1 MSLGYPNQNGGRTTD
16 AALFHALGNIFKG
29 SWVSGFKVRQ
39 GSPLGMSVRIGG
51 ESNTPDD
58 LLVKDGAG
66 ATFPVSNMSTQPVVA
81 TVATANSANPRID
94 SVVVYID
101 SAVAANHTAANNQN
115 RTKVAV
121 VSGAPAT
128 SPSAPSASQIKAV
141 VGSNSP
147 YVVLADIRVN
157 RGVTSI
163 SDANITDRRE
173 AVRLNHAPVISDSAQ
188 LANDIVLPR
197 HIKLSEFTPGAIS
210 ELAESAYADINSGA
224 NRLVYTNDTGVSQ
237 ILYLSTADSVP
248 AGRLN
253 VRLGS
258 PTGMTLGYLSAATA
272 VSLIV
277 APGEKI
283 YLVNNTS
290 NNLRMWLN
298 QQVRPL
304 FKPTSD

>member
-1 MSLGYPNQNGGRTTD
+1 MSSLI
-16 AALFHALGNIFKG
+16 LI
-29 SWVSGFKVRQ
+29 
-39 GSPLGMSVRIGG
+39 VRI
-51 ESNTPDD
+51 S
-58 LLVKDGAG
+58 L
-66 ATFPVSNMSTQPVVA
+66 
-81 TVATANSANPRID
+81 
-94 SVVVYID
+94 
-101 SAVAANHTAANNQN
+101 
-115 RTKVAV
+115 
-121 VSGAPAT
+121 
-128 SPSAPSASQIKAV
+128 
-141 VGSNSP
+141 
-147 YVVLADIRVN
+147 
-157 RGVTSI
+157 
-163 SDANITDRRE
+163 
-173 AVRLNHAPVISDSAQ
+173 
-188 LANDIVLPR
+188 NDIVLPR
-197 HIKLSEFTPGAIS
+197 HVKLSEFTPGAIS

-224 NRLVYTNDTGVSQ
+224 NRLIYTNNTEVSQ

-304 FKPTSD
+304 FKR